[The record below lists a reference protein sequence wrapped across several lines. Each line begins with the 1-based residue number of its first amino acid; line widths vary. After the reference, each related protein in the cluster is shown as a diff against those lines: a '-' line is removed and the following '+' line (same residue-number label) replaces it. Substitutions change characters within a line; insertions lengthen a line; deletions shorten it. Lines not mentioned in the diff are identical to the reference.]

1 MLETLL
7 RWLPWIVLGV
17 IAIALFLQRRRL
29 AIIPEFWRYLWARKN
44 WWLLPIIV
52 ALILIIGF
60 IIVVEVL
67 GPFMYA
73 IF

>member
-1 MLETLL
+1 L
-7 RWLPWIVLGV
+7 LPWIVLGV
-17 IAIALFLQRRRL
+17 IVIALFLQRRRL
-29 AIIPEFWRYLWARKN
+29 AIVSEFWRYPWACKN
-44 WWLLPIIV
+44 WWLLPIIL

-67 GPFMYA
+67 GPSMYA